1 MHKRIP
7 GLSLST
13 VLLASTATLCAAT
26 FTVTNTSDSGPGS
39 LRQAI
44 LDANALEGDDL
55 IAIQHPG
62 PGCPH
67 DHADQRTAAHGGNYC
82 RYDPI
87 TRGQMAVFLTKT
99 FRLQ

>member
-55 IAIQHPG
+55 IRFNIPG
-62 PGCPH
+62 PGVHTITPTSALPLMAETTVGATRSP
-67 DHADQRTAAHGGNYC
+67 ADRW
-82 RYDPI
+82 RSS
-87 TRGQMAVFLTKT
+87 
-99 FRLQ
+99 